1 MEGKLCEQCLR
12 VQAVSIFFRF
22 VSFFFSFFF
31 FAIYLMSNMHG
42 L

>member
-22 VSFFFSFFF
+22 VSFFFCFF